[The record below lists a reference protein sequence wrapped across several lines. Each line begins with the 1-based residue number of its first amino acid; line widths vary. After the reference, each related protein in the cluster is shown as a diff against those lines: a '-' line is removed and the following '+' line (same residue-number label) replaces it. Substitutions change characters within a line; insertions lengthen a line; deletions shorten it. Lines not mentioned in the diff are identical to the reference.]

1 MGYCRG
7 MTSRATAAAGA
18 GPLTRSLPPGTCVLR
33 LDARSG
39 PGGWLVCRAPR
50 GTAVARTAAEV
61 PDLLREVA
69 AQTARGRVAAGFV
82 AYEAAP
88 AFDAAL
94 AVHRPRADETAA
106 AAPALPPAAWFGF
119 YESVRPAAR
128 PPGAGRAA
136 AWRAQPW
143 RPTLSARAHAAA
155 VARVKERIAAGD
167 TYQVNLTLRLRSH
180 LRGDPWAFFLA
191 LQRRQRSGCSAF
203 IDTGEDVVASA
214 SPELFFRLD
223 GERIVTRPMKGTSP
237 RGRDAADDRRL
248 AARLRASAK
257 ERAENVM
264 IVDMMRNDLGRVA
277 RLGSVVVERLLAVER
292 YPTVLQ
298 MTSTVTARTAAPLPE
313 LFAALFPCASV
324 TGAPKPSTMGIIAQ
338 LETEPRGIYTG
349 AVGCVLPGRR
359 AQFNVAIRTVHI
371 AAATGAAEYGV
382 GGGIV
387 WDSTAAAEYAECLAK
402 AAVLGF
408 P

>member
-1 MGYCRG
+1 MGYSPG
-7 MTSRATAAAGA
+7 MTPPPTRTTGTA
-18 GPLTRSLPPGTCVLR
+18 PLASSLPPGTCVLR

-39 PGGWLVCRAPR
+39 PGGWLVCRSPR
-50 GTAVARTAAEV
+50 GVVVARTAAEV

-69 AQTARGRVAAGFV
+69 AQSARGHVAAGFV

-94 AVHRPRADETAA
+94 TVRPPRDGE
-106 AAPALPPAAWFGF
+106 PARPPAAWFGF
-119 YESVRPAAR
+119 YDAARSGVRPPAAR
-128 PPGAGRAA
+128 RAA
-136 AWRAQPW
+136 VWSAEPW
-143 RPTLSARAHAAA
+143 QFSLSAGAHAAA
-155 VARVKERIAAGD
+155 VARVKEHIAAGD
-167 TYQVNLTLRLRSH
+167 TYQVNLTLRLRSR

-191 LQRRQRSGCSAF
+191 LQRRQRSGYGAF
-203 IDTGEDVVASA
+203 IDTGEDVVVSA

-223 GERIVTRPMKGTSP
+223 GERIVARPMKGTAV
-237 RGRDAADDRRL
+237 RGRDAAHDRRL

-264 IVDMMRNDLGRVA
+264 IVDLMRNDLGRIA

-298 MTSTVTARTAAPLPE
+298 MTSTVAARTGASLPD

-324 TGAPKPSTMGIIAQ
+324 TGAPKPSTMGIIAE
-338 LETEPRGIYTG
+338 LEPTPRGVYTG

-359 AQFNVAIRTVHI
+359 AQFNVAIRTVHVI
-371 AAATGAAEYGV
+371 AATGAAEYGV

-387 WDSTAAAEYAECLAK
+387 WDSDPAAEFAECLAK
-402 AAVLGF
+402 AALLSL

>member
-1 MGYCRG
+1 MMPRTPGTTRV
-7 MTSRATAAAGA
+7 A
-18 GPLTRSLPPGTCVLR
+18 PLVRSLPPGTCVLR

-50 GTAVARTAAEV
+50 GVAVARTVAEV

-69 AQTARGRVAAGFV
+69 AQTARGQVAAGFV

-94 AVHRPRADETAA
+94 TVRAPRDGGPATGVPP
-106 AAPALPPAAWFGF
+106 APAPPPAAWFGF
-119 YESVRPAAR
+119 YDAAR
-128 PPGAGRAA
+128 LSTRTPFARRAA
-136 AWRAQPW
+136 VWSAEPW
-143 RPTLSARAHAAA
+143 RPSLSAGAHAAA

-167 TYQVNLTLRLRSH
+167 TYQVNLTFRLRSR

-203 IDTGEDVVASA
+203 VDTGEDVVVSA

-223 GERIVTRPMKGTSP
+223 GERIVTRPMKGTSA
-237 RGRDAADDRRL
+237 RGRDAAHDRRL

-257 ERAENVM
+257 ECAENVM
-264 IVDMMRNDLGRVA
+264 IVDMMRNDLGRIA

-298 MTSTVTARTAAPLPE
+298 MTSTVAASTGASLPD

-324 TGAPKPSTMGIIAQ
+324 TGAPKPSTMGIIAD
-338 LETEPRGIYTG
+338 LEPTPRGVYTG

-359 AQFNVAIRTVHI
+359 AQFNVAIRTVHVS
-371 AAATGAAEYGV
+371 AATGVAEYGV

-402 AAVLGF
+402 SALLRLS
-408 P
+408 

>member
-1 MGYCRG
+1 MMPRTTRTTG
-7 MTSRATAAAGA
+7 AAPPA
-18 GPLTRSLPPGTCVLR
+18 RSLPAGTCVLR

-50 GTAVARTAAEV
+50 GAVVARTSAEV

-69 AQTARGRVAAGFV
+69 AQTARGQVAAGFV

-94 AVHRPRADETAA
+94 TVRTPRAGGS
-106 AAPALPPAAWFGF
+106 APVVPPAHPPVAWFGF
-119 YESVRPAAR
+119 YDTALLSAR
-128 PPGAGRAA
+128 PPVARRAA
-136 AWRAQPW
+136 VWSAGPW
-143 RPTLSARAHAAA
+143 LPSLSAGAHAAA
-155 VARVKERIAAGD
+155 VARVKEHIAAGD
-167 TYQVNLTLRLRSH
+167 TYQVNLTFRLRSR
-180 LRGDPWAFFLA
+180 LRGDPWAYFLA

-203 IDTGEDVVASA
+203 VDTGEDVVVSA

-223 GERIVTRPMKGTSP
+223 GERIVTRPMKGTSE
-237 RGRDAADDRRL
+237 RGRDAAHDRRL

-257 ERAENVM
+257 ECAENVM
-264 IVDMMRNDLGRVA
+264 IVDMMRNDLGRIA

-298 MTSTVTARTAAPLPE
+298 MTSTVAARTGASLPD

-324 TGAPKPSTMGIIAQ
+324 TGAPKASTMGIIAD
-338 LETEPRGIYTG
+338 LESTPRGVYTG

-359 AQFNVAIRTVHI
+359 AQFNVAIRTVHVT
-371 AAATGAAEYGV
+371 AATGAAEYGV

-387 WDSTAAAEYAECLAK
+387 WDSTAEAEYAECLAK
-402 AAVLGF
+402 AALLDL

>member
-1 MGYCRG
+1 MMPRTTGTTG
-7 MTSRATAAAGA
+7 AAF
-18 GPLTRSLPPGTCVLR
+18 LERSLPPGTCVLR

-50 GTAVARTAAEV
+50 GVAAARTAAEV

-69 AQTARGRVAAGFV
+69 AQTARGQVAAGFV

-94 AVHRPRADETAA
+94 TVRTPRGAGPAIGA
-106 AAPALPPAAWFGF
+106 PAAPAGPPAAWFGF
-119 YESVRPAAR
+119 YDTALLSAR
-128 PPGAGRAA
+128 PPVARRAA
-136 AWRAQPW
+136 VWSAEPW
-143 RPTLSARAHAAA
+143 LPSLSAGAHAAA
-155 VARVKERIAAGD
+155 VARVKEHIAAGD
-167 TYQVNLTLRLRSH
+167 TYQVNLTLRLRSR

-191 LQRRQRSGCSAF
+191 LQRRQRSGCGAF
-203 IDTGEDVVASA
+203 VDTGEDVVVSA

-223 GERIVTRPMKGTSP
+223 GERIVTRPMKGTSA
-237 RGRDAADDRRL
+237 RGRDAAHDRRL
-248 AARLRASAK
+248 ATSLRASAK
-257 ERAENVM
+257 ECAENVM
-264 IVDMMRNDLGRVA
+264 IVDMMRNDLGRIA
-277 RLGSVVVERLLAVER
+277 RLGSVVVERLLAVEL

-298 MTSTVTARTAAPLPE
+298 MTSTVAARTGASLPD

-324 TGAPKPSTMGIIAQ
+324 TGAPKSSTMGIIAN
-338 LETEPRGIYTG
+338 LEPTPRGVYTG

-359 AQFNVAIRTVHI
+359 AQFNVAIRTVHVT
-371 AAATGAAEYGV
+371 AATGAAEYGV

-402 AAVLGF
+402 AALLNL